1 MPAKAI
7 LFAAQ
12 PGVHTAN
19 LSIVL
24 TPKPGDKPFHQ
35 WIGVGQRTPGR
46 RGDDHFPV
54 RRRAGLLYASAGEP
68 DFYTPAHV
76 RRAAIATIEQVHTR
90 YTPVAGS
97 RAPRE
102 AVAAESRTEN
112 GLE

>member
-1 MPAKAI
+1 MSPSTSG
-7 LFAAQ
+7 L
-12 PGVHTAN
+12 
-19 LSIVL
+19 
-24 TPKPGDKPFHQ
+24 
-35 WIGVGQRTPGR
+35 GR
-46 RGDDHFPV
+46 V
-54 RRRAGLLYASAGEP
+54 SERRAAGATIISLCAGEP